1 MGQLSHREDV
11 PFPIFDADNHLYEP
25 PEALTKFLP
34 KEYKDFVQYVQI
46 NGRTKIAIRGHISN
60 YIPNPTFEVV
70 ARPGAWEEYFK
81 YGNPEGKTKR
91 ELFGEPMR
99 AIPAFFEPGPRLEK
113 MNELGL
119 DRTLMFPTLASL
131 LEERLRDDPVAIH
144 VLIHAL
150 NQWLDEVW
158 GFNYQNRIFTTPVIT
173 LPIVEKAIEE
183 LEWAVKRGARC
194 ILVRPAP
201 VPGFRGPRSFALPE
215 FDPFWERVV
224 EHDLLVGMHSTR
236 QRLLPVHLRV
246 GRCRTGDAAV
256 PNQCDGHPQRVAAD
270 PGRGGVVGD
279 SRRAVPPSQAEGRDR
294 RGRFEVDDP
303 VAGRLGR
310 GLPEGPG
317 SFPERPSRNGQEP
330 NPRQPVLRGR
340 HRRSGQPRRCEPGA
354 VRLGLAAPGRA
365 GGADVL
371 RQRAVAPVRRGS
383 GKDHGRQPRS
393 ARHGVTL
400 TQPWRT
406 IPEMV
411 LSAADRF
418 GDAEA
423 VVDGPLRLTFTEL
436 VGRIRCAAG
445 AFADLGID
453 QGDRVAIWAPNSA
466 EWIIAAFGLLT
477 AGGVLVPVNTR
488 FKTDEAGDIIVRS
501 GAKAVLVQKGFLDQD
516 YTVPA
521 GIPVIDLRSDFLS
534 AGSPFERA
542 MSGSDISDIIFTSG
556 TTGRPKGAMMNH
568 QQTLRMYEE
577 WATLADLREGD
588 RYLQIN
594 PYFHTFGLKA
604 GLITSFLRGAT
615 ILPVAVFDVDTV
627 VDLIERE
634 RITMLPGPPTLYH
647 SLLTVGD
654 KSKLSTL
661 RAGVTGA
668 ADIPVELVRR
678 IHGELPFQT
687 LMTGYGLTEAGNVTL
702 SLPGDSFEDVATTA
716 GVPCDGVEVRI
727 ADDGEVLVR
736 GYGVMQGYLDDPD
749 ATAQTIDGDGWLH
762 TGDLG
767 NFTEAGRLR
776 IVGRKK
782 DMFIVGGFNAYP
794 AEIEG
799 FLLSHP
805 AVAQAAVVGVPDERL
820 GQVGKAF
827 IVRTGPIDADELIGW
842 CRDRM
847 AGFKVPRSVQ
857 FLDALPLNAT
867 GKVVK
872 NLLR

>member
-1 MGQLSHREDV
+1 
-11 PFPIFDADNHLYEP
+11 
-25 PEALTKFLP
+25 
-34 KEYKDFVQYVQI
+34 
-46 NGRTKIAIRGHISN
+46 
-60 YIPNPTFEVV
+60 
-70 ARPGAWEEYFK
+70 
-81 YGNPEGKTKR
+81 
-91 ELFGEPMR
+91 
-99 AIPAFFEPGPRLEK
+99 
-113 MNELGL
+113 
-119 DRTLMFPTLASL
+119 
-131 LEERLRDDPVAIH
+131 
-144 VLIHAL
+144 
-150 NQWLDEVW
+150 
-158 GFNYQNRIFTTPVIT
+158 
-173 LPIVEKAIEE
+173 
-183 LEWAVKRGARC
+183 
-194 ILVRPAP
+194 
-201 VPGFRGPRSFALPE
+201 
-215 FDPFWERVV
+215 
-224 EHDLLVGMHSTR
+224 
-236 QRLLPVHLRV
+236 
-246 GRCRTGDAAV
+246 
-256 PNQCDGHPQRVAAD
+256 
-270 PGRGGVVGD
+270 
-279 SRRAVPPSQAEGRDR
+279 
-294 RGRFEVDDP
+294 
-303 VAGRLGR
+303 
-310 GLPEGPG
+310 
-317 SFPERPSRNGQEP
+317 
-330 NPRQPVLRGR
+330 
-340 HRRSGQPRRCEPGA
+340 
-354 VRLGLAAPGRA
+354 
-365 GGADVL
+365 
-371 RQRAVAPVRRGS
+371 
-383 GKDHGRQPRS
+383 
-393 ARHGVTL
+393 
-400 TQPWRT
+400 
-406 IPEMV
+406 MV

-423 VVDGPLRLTFTEL
+423 VVDGPIRLTFSEL
-436 VGRIRCAAG
+436 VERIRCAAG
-445 AFADLGID
+445 AFTHLGV
-453 QGDRVAIWAPNSA
+453 GKGERVAIWAPNSA
-466 EWIIAAFGLLT
+466 EWIVAAFGLLT

-488 FKTDEAGDIIVRS
+488 FKTEEAGDIIVRS
-501 GAKAVLVQKGFLDQD
+501 DAKAVLVQKGFLGQD
-516 YTVPA
+516 YTAPA
-521 GIPVIDLRSDFLS
+521 GIPVIDLKSDFLS
-534 AGSPFERA
+534 GGSPFERA
-542 MSGSDISDIIFTSG
+542 SSGTDISDIMFTSG

-604 GLITSFLRGAT
+604 GLIASFLRGAT
-615 ILPVAVFDVDTV
+615 MLPVAVFDVNTV
-627 VDLIERE
+627 VDLVERE

-647 SLLTVGD
+647 SLLTVRD
-654 KSKLSTL
+654 KAKLSTL

-668 ADIPVELVRR
+668 ADIPVELVHR

-749 ATAQTIDGDGWLH
+749 ATAEAIDGDGWLH

-767 NFTEAGRLR
+767 NFTAAGRLR

-805 AVAQAAVVGVPDERL
+805 AVAQAAVIGVPDERL

-827 IVRTGPIDADELIGW
+827 IVSSPNYQAPIDADELIGW